1 MAATASQDRQDR
13 DELVATSSAALRE
26 QALQRVKKRR
36 DFYGHLLV
44 YALVNAALWAIWGVS
59 AADSHGGEFP
69 WPMFITLFW
78 GVGLV
83 MNAWD
88 VFFRRP
94 ITEEEVQREMQHLR
108 PQH

>member
-1 MAATASQDRQDR
+1 MATTASHER
-13 DELVATSSAALRE
+13 DELVATSSDALHQ
-26 QALQRVKKRR
+26 QALQRLKKRR

-44 YALVNAALWAIWGVS
+44 YLLINAAFWAIWGVS
-59 AADSHGGEFP
+59 AANSHGGEFP

-94 ITEEEVQREMQHLR
+94 ITEEEVQREMEHLR

>member
-1 MAATASQDRQDR
+1 MATTASQDR
-13 DELVATSSAALRE
+13 DELVATTPDALRE
-26 QALQRVKKRR
+26 QALHRLKKRR

-44 YALVNAALWAIWGVS
+44 YLLVNAALWGIWGVT
-59 AADSHGGEFP
+59 AANSHGGEFP
-69 WPMFITLFW
+69 WPIFVTLPW

-94 ITEEEVQREMQHLR
+94 ITEEQVQREMEHLR